1 MEVKSDSH
9 SPIEIALNSTAL
21 KIVIIGKTIIS
32 LTLVIAAILAIYF
45 GGHLLLSVAS
55 TSNEMLV
62 EFGQFKIT
70 SSGLGVSIMASSLF
84 FAFCAYLCR
93 PKLVV
98 APVTKKKYSRV
109 IRNAWHFYYALILV
123 FKVVCG
129 GRFDRKFFAIK
140 KGGNNWE
147 TYGSN
152 HIS

>member
-70 SSGLGVSIMASSLF
+70 SSGLGVSIMASSYSLP
-84 FAFCAYLCR
+84 FAHTFVGL
-93 PKLVV
+93 
-98 APVTKKKYSRV
+98 S
-109 IRNAWHFYYALILV
+109 
-123 FKVVCG
+123 
-129 GRFDRKFFAIK
+129 
-140 KGGNNWE
+140 
-147 TYGSN
+147 
-152 HIS
+152 